1 MTDLSHVLALRN
13 WNGEQRFPNQ
23 PRRLSTGEVETVRL
37 LVAEVASTVLP
48 AQLDDGLTFDL
59 ENVRAETIREDDEYS
74 GVRVRLVARLATA
87 KEPFH
92 VDVNVGDPIWPAPTE
107 ISLPRLLEPTPIRLQ
122 GYPLEMV
129 LAEKIVTALQRGSA
143 STRWRDF
150 GDVYQ
155 LTGHHIFHAK
165 ELRQALHAVASHRR
179 VELSGL
185 EDALD
190 GYAEIGQP
198 RWAAWR
204 RKLQLTDSLP
214 EDFGDALDAL
224 RRFAEP
230 ILSGFVDDSESWDPV
245 RRGWSTD
252 NLDRSLT

>member
-1 MTDLSHVLALRN
+1 LRPPRPTTDVDFAGVQVSN
-13 WNGEQRFPNQ
+13 
-23 PRRLSTGEVETVRL
+23 EVEAVRQ
-37 LVAEVASTVLP
+37 LVVEVASTVLS

-59 ENVRAETIREDDEYS
+59 QNVRAETIREDDEYS

-92 VDVNVGDPIWPAPTE
+92 VDVNVGDPILPPPAE
-107 ISLPRLLEPTPIRLQ
+107 ISLPRLLEQSPIKLQ

-150 GDVYQ
+150 GDLYQ
-155 LTGHHIFHAK
+155 LIEHRIFHAK

-214 EDFGDALDAL
+214 EEFADALDAL

-230 ILSGFVDDSESWDPV
+230 ILSGSVDDSESWDPV

-252 NLDRSLT
+252 NLDRNLA